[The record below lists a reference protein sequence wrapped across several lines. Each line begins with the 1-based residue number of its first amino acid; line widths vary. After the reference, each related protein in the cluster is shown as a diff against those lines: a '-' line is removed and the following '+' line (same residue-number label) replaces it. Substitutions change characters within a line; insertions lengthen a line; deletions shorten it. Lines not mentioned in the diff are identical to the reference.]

1 MESNKITDSSR
12 RVINFTLA
20 VAAIIFICCVVSDLF
35 GLAICRYVWSDT
47 IVDYYAPLSRNGSDL
62 SFDIFV
68 AIFYLCTFLT
78 YGILFSVVRLLL
90 NIKKGIVFDK
100 ANTRMMKYISAG
112 CFAICII
119 CLAGM
124 IVDPALVVVA
134 IVGAFVGLIVQCVR
148 IVMDKAIDMQNE
160 LDLTI

>member
-68 AIFYLCTFLT
+68 AIFYLH
-78 YGILFSVVRLLL
+78 I
-90 NIKKGIVFDK
+90 
-100 ANTRMMKYISAG
+100 NTRLP
-112 CFAICII
+112 FAVFLIWDYTIPVLQICVI
-119 CLAGM
+119 
-124 IVDPALVVVA
+124 
-134 IVGAFVGLIVQCVR
+134 F
-148 IVMDKAIDMQNE
+148 
-160 LDLTI
+160 